1 MRDIVIIFAVLLLLL
16 VLISTLGG
24 SIRYYNMPAPR
35 VVGSGPY
42 ATAGGFP
49 ESFAEQEKERDT
61 FTEGVTSDAVDV
73 KDDVDVDAELEKNEQ
88 DALPVDAAQVEGFAS
103 RSSDYATV

>member
-24 SIRYYNMPAPR
+24 SIRYSVPAPR
-35 VVGSGPY
+35 VIGSPY
-42 ATAGGFP
+42 AAAAAFP

-61 FTEGVTSDAVDV
+61 F
-73 KDDVDVDAELEKNEQ
+73 AEE
-88 DALPVDAAQVEGFAS
+88 LPTPAADAAPAQAPKVPEDEGGEHSAAAPIEGFAS
-103 RSSDYATV
+103 RSSEYAMI

>member
-24 SIRYYNMPAPR
+24 SIRYYNVPAPR
-35 VVGSGPY
+35 Y
-42 ATAGGFP
+42 AFP

-61 FTEGVTSDAVDV
+61 FAEEAAAAPVPPTVEPSL
-73 KDDVDVDAELEKNEQ
+73 DAEPEKDE
-88 DALPVDAAQVEGFAS
+88 ALTASAAGQVEGFAS
-103 RSSDYATV
+103 SSSDYATV

>member
-24 SIRYYNMPAPR
+24 SIRYYNVPAPR
-35 VVGSGPY
+35 Y
-42 ATAGGFP
+42 AFP

-61 FTEGVTSDAVDV
+61 FAEEAAAAPDAAEPSL
-73 KDDVDVDAELEKNEQ
+73 DAELEKEKE
-88 DALPVDAAQVEGFAS
+88 DALPASAPGQVEGFAS
-103 RSSDYATV
+103 SSSDYATV